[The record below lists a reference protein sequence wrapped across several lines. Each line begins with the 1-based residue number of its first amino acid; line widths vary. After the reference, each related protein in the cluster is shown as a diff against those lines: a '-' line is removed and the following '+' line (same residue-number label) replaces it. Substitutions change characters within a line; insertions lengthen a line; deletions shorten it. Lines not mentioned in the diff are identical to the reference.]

1 MEKILTGEAR
11 GKGLPGGGKTDQ
23 RPGALHVQGT
33 IKEEDDQALCNHRAW
48 EIE

>member
-33 IKEEDDQALCNHRAW
+33 IKEEEKVYVITELGK
-48 EIE
+48 